1 MSCTDKKKQRCP
13 KVYANCVSYES
24 EVNTDS
30 ALKNEN
36 CLTIEETT
44 QDIYN
49 QLGKIATVTDL
60 SNLGNNCLTYPKV
73 DNKYQLKDVLKK
85 FEEKLCDLDTTDP
98 SKECININ
106 SDITSWGLNLECLE
120 DACGEQIT
128 TFKGLLQAII
138 TKIC

>member
-1 MSCTDKKKQRCP
+1 MSCGDKIKQRCS
-13 KVYANCVSYES
+13 KVYANCVSYEGT
-24 EVNTDS
+24 VNTNS
-30 ALKNEN
+30 SLLTEG
-36 CLTIEETT
+36 CLVIEETT

-49 QLGKIATVTDL
+49 QLDAISEANDL
-60 SNLGNNCLTYPKV
+60 SDLGSSCLTYPQV
-73 DNKYQLKDVLKK
+73 DNKYQIKDVLKK
-85 FEEKLCDLDTTDP
+85 FEDKLCELDIT
-98 SKECININ
+98 SSSSEAININ